1 MAFSIS
7 SLWGNFLVNRDPQWQ
22 RSLPFYSFGIVTNAM
37 VHFEGIAGIQ
47 DYKLAGPITAS
58 ISDAYG
64 RSIYKYID

>member
-1 MAFSIS
+1 
-7 SLWGNFLVNRDPQWQ
+7 
-22 RSLPFYSFGIVTNAM
+22 M

>member
-1 MAFSIS
+1 MVESVPPH
-7 SLWGNFLVNRDPQWQ
+7 L
-22 RSLPFYSFGIVTNAM
+22 FGIVTNTM
-37 VHFEGIAGIQ
+37 LHFKGIVGIK